1 MNSPSRDETAIVFD
15 CDGVLVDSE
24 AIVIEIEA
32 ELLTAAGFAM
42 TVDEIAETCVGL
54 SYGDMMAMLER
65 RFGRPV
71 PEELNAR
78 IQADALAAFPDRLK
92 PVEGIDDLLASS
104 SGPRCIASSSDLDRI
119 RLSLEVTGLD
129 RHFDASLVFSAQMVS
144 RGKPAPDLFL
154 HAAEGLAVQPTNCVV
169 VEDSPHGVT
178 AALAAGMD
186 VIGFTGGLHAR
197 PSLTTRLEA
206 AGAKTIARSATE
218 LKDVLNARL

>member
-1 MNSPSRDETAIVFD
+1 MNNPIDGETAIVFD

-54 SYGDMMAMLER
+54 SYGDMMVMLKE

-71 PEELNAR
+71 PEELNER
-78 IQADALAAFPDRLK
+78 IQADALAAFPSRLQ
-92 PVEGIDDLLASS
+92 PIDGIEELLTKSS
-104 SGPRCIASSSDLDRI
+104 RRRCIASSSNLDRI
-119 RLSLEVTGLD
+119 RLSLRITGLD
-129 RHFDASLVFSAQMVS
+129 RHFDPDRVFSAQMVS

-154 HAAEGLAVQPTNCVV
+154 HAAKGLSVAPEKCVV
-169 VEDSPHGVT
+169 IEDSPHGVK
-178 AALAAGMD
+178 AALAAGMG

-197 PSLTTRLEA
+197 PSLTTRLEQ
-206 AGAKTIARSATE
+206 AGATTIAKTTTE
-218 LKDVLNARL
+218 LQDLLLPA